1 MLDFKDLNSYLNLP
15 TEFKAEIDP
24 LIETALDDYFECRSY
39 VRCALEY
46 YGDTAF
52 KNPRAY
58 KDVEYDILNLELPRN
73 FETKLLAV
81 VRLMKGEFCN
91 EKFTD

>member
-1 MLDFKDLNSYLNLP
+1 MLDFKDLNDYANLP
-15 TEFKAEIDP
+15 AEFKADIDP

>member
-1 MLDFKDLNSYLNLP
+1 MLDFKDLNDYLNLP

-46 YGDTAF
+46 HGEDAF
-52 KNPRAY
+52 KSPRAY

-81 VRLMKGEFCN
+81 VKLMKGENCN
-91 EKFTD
+91 DQTRD

>member
-1 MLDFKDLNSYLNLP
+1 MLDFKDLADYARLP
-15 TEFKAEIDP
+15 AEFRAEIDP

-81 VRLMKGEFCN
+81 VRLMKG
-91 EKFTD
+91 